1 MATGNEEIVCLFL
14 SSLASTTDHYIILKI
29 STRLLFSLLG
39 VKSPVWLF
47 RHSFQISWLVILSS
61 AIATC
66 IYIQGHQMPA
76 LAFMWMPNQL
86 FKVADIVKDSEEW
99 HNMWKNCSLV
109 SFWTG
114 WQKEPMTGMWYFCSY
129 KWHGTTAVELWK
141 ETISRIQT
149 GTVYQLSTIFV
160 WKEANKV
167 TILSISIITSTTDK
181 RLSQLN
187 NPKEHVNSSINKK
200 TWHSVVTIK
209 QWIEILLLLITI
221 VNTPLRVERCPKFI
235 LLNFNK

>member
-1 MATGNEEIVCLFL
+1 MATGNEDIVCLFL

-47 RHSFQISWLVILSS
+47 RHWFQISWLVILSS

-66 IYIQGHQMPA
+66 IYIQGHQMPT

-86 FKVADIVKDSEEW
+86 FKVADIWRTLRNGTTCGKLLTCLLLNWLTKGAYDWHVVFLQLQVAWHNCSWTLERNHFKDS
-99 HNMWKNCSLV
+99 
-109 SFWTG
+109 
-114 WQKEPMTGMWYFCSY
+114 
-129 KWHGTTAVELWK
+129 A
-141 ETISRIQT
+141 

-187 NPKEHVNSSINKK
+187 NPEEHVNSSINKK
-200 TWHSVVTIK
+200 TWNSVVAIK

-221 VNTPLRVERCPKFI
+221 ANTPLKVERCPKFI